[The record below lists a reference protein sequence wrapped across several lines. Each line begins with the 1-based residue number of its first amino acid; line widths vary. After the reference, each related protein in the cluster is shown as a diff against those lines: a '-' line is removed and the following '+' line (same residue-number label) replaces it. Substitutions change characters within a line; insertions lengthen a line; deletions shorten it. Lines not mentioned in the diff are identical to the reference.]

1 MRCITFNL
9 CHFSLK
15 ILTRRHVRYY
25 QDSVSPG
32 GGGNR
37 YMGNNICSLSPGD
50 RHYSRNQIEQMNW
63 VLLAKL
69 DDICM
74 CVDGEGKTES

>member
-1 MRCITFNL
+1 MLDMYF
-9 CHFSLK
+9 
-15 ILTRRHVRYY
+15 
-25 QDSVSPG
+25 QDNVSPG

-50 RHYSRNQIEQMNW
+50 RHRSLNQIEQMNW